1 MRLLFCFL
9 FLIAACE
16 LTFAAPAQN
25 YWYETITHNGISPFI
40 SGGSSWKV
48 FRNVKDYGA
57 KGDGVTDD
65 SAAIQSAINAGGRG
79 SSGNGYGTT
88 GAPAVVYFPTG
99 TYAMGSSVQLF
110 VDTVLIGNPISRPT
124 LKALSTFSGSYIIYG
139 KDPGYDA
146 TINFYQGIKNLIIDS
161 TAVSTSTSIT
171 LLDWSVSQATQLT
184 NVRFNMPNY
193 SSHTG
198 VSTPE
203 GGSGTYMGDLE
214 FIGGHIGININ
225 NQQYSFKNITFN
237 GCNTGVY
244 VTHAFSLVLQG
255 MQFTNCGTCVD
266 STNGGTGTVGSVTL
280 IDSSAT
286 TCGTVINTKSE
297 SGADDSI
304 VIENFS
310 SNNSG
315 GTVVAGGSTILSGSV
330 SGIWVY
336 GNAYSTIGSVAHDAG
351 KTYTYTRSSTLLS
364 GSKYFSMPPPT
375 YQDQTNVVNIKT
387 VSGLAVHGDGVTVSE
402 WEPICVF
409 SLFVLKRSI
418 IG

>member
-1 MRLLFCFL
+1 
-9 FLIAACE
+9 
-16 LTFAAPAQN
+16 
-25 YWYETITHNGISPFI
+25 
-40 SGGSSWKV
+40 
-48 FRNVKDYGA
+48 
-57 KGDGVTDD
+57 
-65 SAAIQSAINAGGRG
+65 
-79 SSGNGYGTT
+79 
-88 GAPAVVYFPTG
+88 
-99 TYAMGSSVQLF
+99 
-110 VDTVLIGNPISRPT
+110 
-124 LKALSTFSGSYIIYG
+124 
-139 KDPGYDA
+139 
-146 TINFYQGIKNLIIDS
+146 
-161 TAVSTSTSIT
+161 
-171 LLDWSVSQATQLT
+171 
-184 NVRFNMPNY
+184 MPNY

-266 STNGGTGTVGSVTL
+266 STNAGTGTVGSVTL

-310 SNNSG
+310 STNSG

-336 GNAYSTIGSVAHDAG
+336 GNAYSSIGSVAHDAG
-351 KTYTYTRSSTLLS
+351 TTYTYTRSATLLS

-402 WEPICVF
+402 REPICVC
-409 SLFVLKRSI
+409 SLLVLKISI